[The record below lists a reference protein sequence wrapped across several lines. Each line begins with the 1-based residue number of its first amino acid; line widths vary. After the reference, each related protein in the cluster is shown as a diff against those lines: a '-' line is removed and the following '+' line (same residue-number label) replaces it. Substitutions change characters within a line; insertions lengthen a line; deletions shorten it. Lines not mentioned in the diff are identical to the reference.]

1 MGENPFQD
9 QADDIE
15 IPEFDEPPKQTKIDT
30 QNSMK
35 SNQFSSSSKQTNEIN
50 NNSTFSTPKQYTGD
64 KRAKLEALKQREAE
78 LLEKKKKIEQAT
90 SELTPQPNFPPFFPL
105 IRYNPE
111 EDLPPASHECVS
123 AGMKML
129 LFLTAASCFNILAI
143 LCVSGLRNYQKVRS
157 FIFGC
162 IQGFTAVYLGLNF
175 SYNLLYKSCRKRD
188 IPFKWTIYQFLLV
201 AWCIYI
207 TLGFPTSGSVGIATM
222 LDILANSAPF
232 YSTLF
237 AIINTILSGAATAFA
252 MLTLSKA
259 QAYQKVSGKEDPL
272 LNERA
277 V

>member
-9 QADDIE
+9 QAEDIE
-15 IPEFDEPPKQTKIDT
+15 IPEFDEPPKQVKADT
-30 QNSMK
+30 QSTQKSSQYSQQTNQTNQNNNNS
-35 SNQFSSSSKQTNEIN
+35 SSLSSKQ
-50 NNSTFSTPKQYTGD
+50 YTAD
-64 KRAKLEALKQREAE
+64 KRAKLEALRQREAE

-90 SELTPQPNFPPFFPL
+90 SEMTPQPNFPSFFPL

-111 EDLPPASHECVS
+111 EDLPPASHKCVS
-123 AGMKML
+123 SAMKML
-129 LFLTAASCFNILAI
+129 AFLTAASCFNIIAI
-143 LCVSGLRNYQKVRS
+143 LFVSGLRNYQKIRC

-162 IQGFTAVYLGLNF
+162 IQGFAAVYLALNF
-175 SYNLLYKSCRKRD
+175 SYNLLYMSCRKRD

-222 LDILANSAPF
+222 LDIIANSAPF

-237 AIINTILSGAATAFA
+237 AIINTGLAGAATAFS
-252 MLTLSKA
+252 MFTLSKA
-259 QAYQKVSGKEDPL
+259 QAYQKVSGQEDPL
-272 LNERA
+272 INEKD